1 MKINLLNKDDIIKV
15 IDIESKLCG
24 YLNAWY
30 EYDVT
35 TNYVLDDNVDMHGN
49 KKPRYFDSENV
60 ALSWAKSQENF
71 MGIGIIVEPI
81 YVEV

>member
-1 MKINLLNKDDIIKV
+1 MEKNYVKKYIIKV
-15 IDIESKLCG
+15 IDIESKACG
-24 YLNAWY
+24 YLIGMKYN
-30 EYDVT
+30 VT
-35 TNYVLDDNVDMHGN
+35 TNYILDDNVDMYGN
-49 KKPRYFDSENV
+49 KKPRYFDSEND